1 MPRYRLKASVG
12 WVANSET
19 DFGVEE
25 FDNEDEAVEAAFES
39 ACSRLDAYAE
49 LVTDDDDATN

>member
-19 DFGVEE
+19 TFYEDDFDTEE
-25 FDNEDEAVEAAFES
+25 EARQAAFEA
-39 ACSRLDAYAE
+39 ACEALDAYAE
-49 LVTDDDDATN
+49 PVAKPVSIRD